1 MRRDDLRLVD
11 HLVDGLGDCRAA
23 NSQRTRAVASH
34 AERDLV
40 RITMDDL
47 DAADID
53 AELVGN
59 DLREGGVVA
68 LAVAVRPGEDIHRS
82 GGIDAN
88 RGGFIE
94 PDPCAKGACHCRRGD
109 AAGLDIARQADTA
122 VLAARRGFG
131 PAGLEALVV
140 DHLQRLVQRRLVIA
154 DVILQRHRRLV
165 REGVLRNEIHPAE
178 LRRVHSDLSRRL
190 VHHPFQKIGGFR
202 TAGAAIGVDRGGGCR
217 HALHVGVDG
226 RDLVAAR
233 QQRGMQDRRRHH
245 RES

>member
-1 MRRDDLRLVD
+1 
-11 HLVDGLGDCRAA
+11 
-23 NSQRTRAVASH
+23 
-34 AERDLV
+34 
-40 RITMDDL
+40 MDDL

-68 LAVAVRPGEDIHRS
+68 LAVAVRSGEDIHRP

-88 RGGFIE
+88 RCRFIE
-94 PDPCAKGACHCRRGD
+94 PTRAPRAPPPRRGD

-140 DHLQRLVQRRLVIA
+140 DHVQRLVQRRLVIA

-165 REGVLRNEIHPAE
+165 REGVLRDEFI
-178 LRRVHSDLSRRL
+178 RRNSAGSIPTWRAALSITRSRR
-190 VHHPFQKIGGFR
+190 
-202 TAGAAIGVDRGGGCR
+202 
-217 HALHVGVDG
+217 
-226 RDLVAAR
+226 
-233 QQRGMQDRRRHH
+233 
-245 RES
+245 